1 MMKTF
6 LKHIIFVLVCA
17 AAFVSCASDAP
28 DPAVNGSGGKV
39 RLLLRVG
46 INAPAG
52 ETAGSRAAAG
62 EYPDGYPYEFEDA
75 ATVYEGINTLRV
87 IIVDARGVIE
97 HNKVSTFPDRIPVN
111 GDLYG
116 DMEFG
121 VKGDETKR
129 VYLIANEASIV
140 PAVDWTQ
147 YDAGSHLTE
156 TEMTKLVMY
165 RDWTGKT
172 ASPYIDN
179 TGVDKSY
186 VPMTEFFDVKIK
198 AAEGEGTVQSETLF
212 ITRAVV
218 KFSFFAQSSSPVG
231 ESFRIS
237 SITFNSVMEKSYL
250 IPNETSY
257 LPAKY
262 PLSPNFK
269 RVVTAFETPGFSGN
283 RVEPIVFTPASFG
296 FNANGSTTAY
306 ENHYSPE
313 LYYCETRNSNAGDTY
328 TVNCTV
334 EWGDSQTTETQ
345 TVQLPN
351 LPSFPRNTHVK
362 VYFRMVERKLNAS
375 VVLMPYIGVWLN
387 PTFGVGGDAENEGPK
402 EIHPLSTH

>member
-1 MMKTF
+1 MKAF
-6 LKHIIFVLVCA
+6 LKHIILLLTCVA
-17 AAFVSCASDAP
+17 TFVSCTSDAP
-28 DPAVNGSGGKV
+28 DPPGEGNGEKV

-52 ETAGSRAAAG
+52 EAAQSRAAAG

-87 IIVDARGVIE
+87 IIVDAKGEVE
-97 HNKVSTFPDRIPVN
+97 HNKVSTFADRVPVN

-116 DMEFG
+116 DMEFA

-147 YDAGSHLTE
+147 YDTGTALPQATIE
-156 TEMTKLVMY
+156 ALQMY
-165 RDWTGKT
+165 RSWDNAKPV
-172 ASPYIDN
+172 PYVN
-179 TGVDKSY
+179 NMGSTKSY

-198 AAEGEGTVQSETLF
+198 AAETAGTVQSETLF

-218 KFSFFAQSSSPVG
+218 KFSFFLEAIGAVD
-231 ESFRIS
+231 ESFRVS
-237 SITFNSVMEKSYL
+237 EITFNSIMQKSYL
-250 IPNETSY
+250 MPHETIY
-257 LPAKY
+257 LPGKY
-262 PLSPNFK
+262 PLAANFK
-269 RVVTAFETPGFSGN
+269 RIVTSFETPGFSDN
-283 RVEPIVFTPASFG
+283 RVEPIVFGPASFG
-296 FNANGSTTAY
+296 LNAPGSTTGYSAQ
-306 ENHYSPE
+306 YSPE
-313 LYYCETRNSNAGDTY
+313 YYFCETRNNNKDDIY
-328 TVNCTV
+328 TVNCKV
-334 EWGDSQTTETQ
+334 EWPDSHTVETQ

-362 VYFRMVERKLNAS
+362 VYFRMVGRELNAS

-387 PTFGVGGDAENEGPK
+387 PTFGIGGDAEAEGPK